1 MIYSYGVTL
10 PGTYHIK
17 NNIVCQDDHKIVKG
31 DDNFAIAA
39 VADGVGSEKYT
50 DVASKLAVHSSTEY
64 CKKSITKNSKPEEI
78 LGSIKESFKAALTSI
93 EKIAEMNGLPL
104 DQYDTTLSLAVLI
117 NDTLYYGH
125 SGDSGIVALTT
136 EGLYEKVTEQQ
147 KDENGCV
154 FPLPF
159 VEKWVFNQ
167 FEKKVCS
174 VFLATDGIYETL
186 FPVLIRNEKINIH
199 TNLAS
204 FFMDN
209 RQLKIDKIGET
220 TVQTQIENFIR
231 DIPDAQVN
239 DDKTIVVLVNTSIEM
254 KPQPDDYYKD
264 PDWVE
269 LKRKHDEEYKRQ
281 AYPHLFI
288 DKKEDV
294 PKETSAAN
302 KPSEKGSEADN
313 KASSGLTINDT
324 DKKQK
329 EVKADKPRKKGGF
342 WSWLL
347 TPKQEK

>member
-17 NNIVCQDDHKIVKG
+17 NNIVCQDNHKIVKC
-31 DDNFAIAA
+31 DEHLVIAA
-39 VADGVGSEKYT
+39 VADGVGSEEYT

-64 CKKSITKNSKPEEI
+64 CKKNITKNSKPEEI
-78 LGSIKESFKAALTSI
+78 PGIIKDSFKAAHESI
-93 EKIAEMNGLPL
+93 EKIVEMNGHTL

-167 FEKKVCS
+167 FNKKVCS

-186 FPVLIRNEKINIH
+186 FPTLIRNEAINIH
-199 TNLAS
+199 TSLAG

-209 RQLKIDKIGET
+209 RRLKIDTVGET
-220 TVQTQIENFIR
+220 TVQTQIEDFIR
-231 DIPDAQVN
+231 NIPDEQVN
-239 DDKTIVVLVNTSIEM
+239 DDKTVVVLVNTSIEVKM
-254 KPQPDDYYKD
+254 QPDDYYKE
-264 PDWVE
+264 PDWAE

-281 AYPHLFI
+281 AYPHLFK
-288 DKKEDV
+288 DKKDDI
-294 PKETSAAN
+294 PKATSAVS
-302 KPSEKGSEADN
+302 KPLKKESKVDK
-313 KASSGLTINDT
+313 KASAGQPTNG
-324 DKKQK
+324 KQK
-329 EVKADKPRKKGGF
+329 KAKADKPRKKGGF
-342 WSWLL
+342 WSGLL
-347 TPKQEK
+347 SPPKQKK